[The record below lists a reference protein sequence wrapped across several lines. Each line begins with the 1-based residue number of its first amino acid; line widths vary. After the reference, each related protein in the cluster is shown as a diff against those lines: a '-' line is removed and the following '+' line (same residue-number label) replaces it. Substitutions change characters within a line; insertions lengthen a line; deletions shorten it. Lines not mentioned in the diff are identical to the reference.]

1 MAPGPRALSRSRD
14 SQGDYIKVRPGTRL
28 PPSSRLPRPLSRYT
42 RWSVDKRSPSAPRKK
57 PKRKKAGASVLVQT
71 PGPPA
76 LMWAGVCR
84 LCERFSQVFL
94 DKGLGI
100 SDPPRPPEINFL
112 SGRPQTLGRGSLW
125 LCAKMWS
132 CPCTGDIIVGCIY
145 FLEEASVK
153 TSLASCFQMRVAV
166 VSVRKYLGVRVTHV
180 PVVRRLID
188 FRQIPQ
194 SYMGLVRLGLA
205 LSTNNSHLGALGIPV
220 SSASARDLCRDALEE
235 HRAAA
240 KKCNVYSHSSYLGV
254 SCTDSSSFFCSAGR
268 VPGL

>member
-1 MAPGPRALSRSRD
+1 MASGPRAMSRSRGLH
-14 SQGDYIKVRPGTRL
+14 GDYIKVRPGTRL

-42 RWSVDKRSPSAPRKK
+42 RWSVDKRSPSAPEKN
-57 PKRKKAGASVLVQT
+57 PSAKRLVRLFWCR
-71 PGPPA
+71 PLGPPA
-76 LMWAGVCR
+76 LRWAGVCR

-153 TSLASCFQMRVAV
+153 TSLASRFQMRVAV
-166 VSVRKYLGVRVTHV
+166 VSVRKYLGVHVTHV

-194 SYMGLVRLGLA
+194 SYMGPVRLGLA

-220 SSASARDLCRDALEE
+220 SSESARDLHRDALE
-235 HRAAA
+235 
-240 KKCNVYSHSSYLGV
+240 
-254 SCTDSSSFFCSAGR
+254 
-268 VPGL
+268 